1 LTIYNWSDNQ
11 VSQNIKEIANFAMP
25 KQNNKIY
32 RVVKT
37 NLNAQVYD
45 ILKDM
50 IADRRFAPGSYLN
63 VEKLTQELGVSR
75 TPIWEAVRRLE
86 QEGIVVHTP
95 HKGVRVIELS
105 RKMALELYE
114 VRENMEGLA
123 ARLAAERVTPEIIA
137 QMEEILTEPEHIVD
151 RQDAISYSRSDHD
164 FHLLIYQACGN
175 DLLRE
180 ILDGLRYKAL
190 PLAFK
195 LAPHFTE
202 FFEFHKRILDALRRH
217 DANAAE
223 KEIQGHNRRMMEI
236 IRTTTWG
243 VDEPEA

>member
-1 LTIYNWSDNQ
+1 
-11 VSQNIKEIANFAMP
+11 MP
-25 KQNNKIY
+25 KQKNKTY

-37 NLNAQVYD
+37 NLNAQIYD

-50 IADRRFAPGSYLN
+50 IADRRFEPGSYLN

-75 TPIWEAVRRLE
+75 TPIWEAIRRLE

-95 HKGVRVIELS
+95 HKGVRVTELT

-123 ARLAAERVTPEIIA
+123 ARLAAERVTSEIIS
-137 QMEEILTEPEHIVD
+137 QMGDILTDQERIVSQ
-151 RQDAISYSRSDHD
+151 QDAISYSRSDQD

-202 FFEFHKRILDALRRH
+202 FLEYHKRILEAFRRH
-217 DANAAE
+217 DADAAE
-223 KEIQGHNRRMMEI
+223 KDIQAHNRRMMEI

-243 VDEPEA
+243 DSETGE

>member
-1 LTIYNWSDNQ
+1 
-11 VSQNIKEIANFAMP
+11 MP
-25 KQNNKIY
+25 TQKTKTY
-32 RVVKT
+32 RIVKT
-37 NLNAQVYD
+37 NLNAQIYD

-95 HKGVRVIELS
+95 HKGVRVIELT

-123 ARLAAERVTPEIIA
+123 ARLAAERVTPQIIA
-137 QMEEILTEPEHIVD
+137 QMEAILTEQERIVD

-180 ILDGLRYKAL
+180 ILEGLRYKAL

-202 FFEFHKRILDALRRH
+202 FFEYHKGILDAFRRH
-217 DANAAE
+217 DANLAE
-223 KEIQGHNRRMMEI
+223 KDIQRHNRRMMEI

-243 VDEPEA
+243 VDEMGD

>member
-1 LTIYNWSDNQ
+1 MS
-11 VSQNIKEIANFAMP
+11 
-25 KQNNKIY
+25 KQINKTY

-37 NLNAQVYD
+37 NLNAQIYD

-50 IADRRFAPGSYLN
+50 IADRRFEPGSYLN

-95 HKGVRVIELS
+95 HKGVRVTELT
-105 RKMALELYE
+105 RKTALELYE

-123 ARLAAERVTPEIIA
+123 ARLAAERATSEIIS
-137 QMEEILTEPEHIVD
+137 QMEDILTAQERIVNQ
-151 RQDAISYSRSDHD
+151 QDAISYSRSDHD

-202 FFEFHKRILDALRRH
+202 FFEYHKRILEAFRRH
-217 DANAAE
+217 DADAAE
-223 KEIQGHNRRMMEI
+223 KDIQAHNRRMMEI

-243 VDEPEA
+243 VGETGE

>member
-1 LTIYNWSDNQ
+1 MPNGK
-11 VSQNIKEIANFAMP
+11 IKR
-25 KQNNKIY
+25 Y
-32 RVVKT
+32 RIVKT

-50 IADRRFAPGSYLN
+50 IADRRFAPGCYLN
-63 VEKLTQELGVSR
+63 VEKLTQELEVSR

-95 HKGVRVIELS
+95 HKGVRVVELT
-105 RKMALELYE
+105 RKMAIELYE

-123 ARLAAERVTPEIIA
+123 ARLAAERVTPETIS
-137 QMEEILTEPEHIVD
+137 QMEGVLTEQKRIVNG
-151 RQDAISYSRSDHD
+151 QDAISYSRSDHD

-180 ILDGLRYKAL
+180 ILEGLRYKAL

-202 FFEFHKRILDALRRH
+202 FLEYHKRILDAFRRH
-217 DANAAE
+217 DAEAAE
-223 KEIQGHNRRMMEI
+223 KYIKAHNRRMMEI
-236 IRTTTWG
+236 IRTTIWG
-243 VDEPEA
+243 VDEPKA